1 MNKKKFVILFLM
13 FLAVICLIKPIF
25 ASNEKRITQKV
36 EDIASIVQG
45 YTNIVGMEDP
55 DELVLIDFEDEV
67 LYNLIKNKYK
77 SKINSYDDETY
88 QIEITNADLAT
99 ITSLSLPGSD
109 DEAKQ
114 IANIE
119 GIQKF
124 KYLTK
129 LSLSKNKITDI
140 DPIKELTELQVL
152 DLSENVT
159 LKDITYFLKTA
170 NLNYLKELNIT
181 NTRNK

>member
-1 MNKKKFVILFLM
+1 MNKKKSVILFLI
-13 FLAVICLIKPIF
+13 FLAIVCLIKPIF
-25 ASNEKRITQKV
+25 ANNENLITQKV
-36 EDIASIVQG
+36 EDIANFVQG
-45 YTNIVGMEDP
+45 YTNIVGMDDP

-67 LYNLIKNKYK
+67 LYSSIKNKYN
-77 SKINSYDDETY
+77 SKINGYDDSEY
-88 QIEITNADLAT
+88 QIEITNANLAT

-124 KYLTK
+124 KYLTN

-140 DPIKELTELQVL
+140 DPIKELTELQIL
-152 DLSENVT
+152 DLSENTT
-159 LKDITYFLKTA
+159 LKDITDFLGTA
-170 NLNYLKELNIT
+170 NLNYLKELNVT